1 MKENLNRRAIPLR
14 GMQTDTDDHSAADGT
29 LSHALNVQVTN
40 EHLQVAPA
48 VTITPPAP
56 LPPLCCRQSLLY
68 ALTVTQR
75 PLPLTVDVPLT
86 DTLARYAAASDTP
99 VTGQQSLLS
108 ATLGTAWHDAT
119 PTAATMLLAHAMLAV
134 DQQQAL
140 LGPRW
145 MHHLRMARAA
155 LRLADGSHILWSA
168 PFALMPPSLL
178 AEVNIDADGTAQRAM
193 HHQACLHAHEV
204 SVRWVDEADTQQLRQ
219 LVQAIDVFV
228 SPPLYAIQTSMP
240 GEVITDSAG
249 RALRLRFAM
258 ADDATLAMRFERLTY
273 SLALSLPVDDMGTPH
288 AINLPPSG
296 APAADLADAHVHA
309 LRAEVAC
316 LHEQRWCMA
325 AVTPRYHAP
334 FLPLVEYAFH
344 TLTPDER
351 AALSGDALAEAL
363 YCEMLC
369 DRRADIADSPT
380 PLPAQ
385 LVAEVTLYE
394 NGGLHSYLFTQQA
407 SYPLCMPLWV
417 SDRRA
422 RALHLHLS
430 TTIDGRRRCWHRR
443 LVLAPMA
450 DGTDGAYALWR
461 GQAAGHAEGSSA
473 LLSLLM
479 QQCRMV
485 GYDAASHA
493 YTERYAMWQEE
504 TAASFDALVAQAST
518 HHDGATLASTLCTS
532 LPDSTLVFPHHDWV
546 TVGTGTIRALCSNT
560 RRYSNLQIGSF
571 PLLAFSTDGVWALQ
585 ADTQGRW
592 RQRQLVCRDVVAGPE
607 QVTAADQEVVY
618 ATATDIRALSGT
630 KVRTLAQ
637 TDGHPA
643 APLALPLLDEVMQA
657 LAVRYGGSAEQWQPT
672 AIHQVQS
679 MEHALLFYDDS
690 TSRLCAVIDGRCYT
704 CDMTTGEWGTAPL
717 TTDHDADATASPLLF
732 ITRPMKWGSAHLR
745 KRPRHLRLCGSLP
758 HDGMS
763 MALWWSDDLRSW
775 HLSATSALHYIHHL
789 CGSPH
794 RYFILLAAGMM
805 HDDDYISDILVD
817 T

>member
-168 PFALMPPSLL
+168 PFALMPPSLQ
-178 AEVNIDADGTAQRAM
+178 AEVNIDADRTAQRAL

-240 GEVITDSAG
+240 DEVITDSAG

-273 SLALSLPVDDMGTPH
+273 SLALSLPVDDIGTPH

-394 NGGLHSYLFTQQA
+394 NGGLHSYL
-407 SYPLCMPLWV
+407 
-417 SDRRA
+417 
-422 RALHLHLS
+422 
-430 TTIDGRRRCWHRR
+430 
-443 LVLAPMA
+443 
-450 DGTDGAYALWR
+450 
-461 GQAAGHAEGSSA
+461 
-473 LLSLLM
+473 
-479 QQCRMV
+479 
-485 GYDAASHA
+485 
-493 YTERYAMWQEE
+493 
-504 TAASFDALVAQAST
+504 
-518 HHDGATLASTLCTS
+518 
-532 LPDSTLVFPHHDWV
+532 
-546 TVGTGTIRALCSNT
+546 
-560 RRYSNLQIGSF
+560 
-571 PLLAFSTDGVWALQ
+571 
-585 ADTQGRW
+585 
-592 RQRQLVCRDVVAGPE
+592 
-607 QVTAADQEVVY
+607 
-618 ATATDIRALSGT
+618 
-630 KVRTLAQ
+630 
-637 TDGHPA
+637 
-643 APLALPLLDEVMQA
+643 
-657 LAVRYGGSAEQWQPT
+657 
-672 AIHQVQS
+672 
-679 MEHALLFYDDS
+679 
-690 TSRLCAVIDGRCYT
+690 
-704 CDMTTGEWGTAPL
+704 
-717 TTDHDADATASPLLF
+717 
-732 ITRPMKWGSAHLR
+732 
-745 KRPRHLRLCGSLP
+745 
-758 HDGMS
+758 
-763 MALWWSDDLRSW
+763 
-775 HLSATSALHYIHHL
+775 LSAVH
-789 CGSPH
+789 
-794 RYFILLAAGMM
+794 AAVG
-805 HDDDYISDILVD
+805 V
-817 T
+817 